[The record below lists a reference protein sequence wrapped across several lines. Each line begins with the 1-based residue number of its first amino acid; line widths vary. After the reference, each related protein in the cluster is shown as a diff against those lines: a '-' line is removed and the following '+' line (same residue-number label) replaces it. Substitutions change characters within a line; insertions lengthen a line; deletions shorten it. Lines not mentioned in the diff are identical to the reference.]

1 MNKTVEDIYKRFE
14 DSLIA
19 LMYQVHGPLVAKDH
33 LWRELGYSSSVA
45 LRMAVNRG
53 TIPVALMEL
62 PHRHGK
68 FGLTEEIARWLL
80 SQRIQNS
87 RAPFKLSL
95 ESYRETRSIQSV
107 LLHEKDLLGLLQLK
121 TRSQLLD
128 ADKKHEI
135 PFPVFTIDQRQTKL
149 FALACEV
156 PGSLLIS

>member
-1 MNKTVEDIYKRFE
+1 MNNSIDEIYKGFE

-53 TIPVALMEL
+53 TLPVTLMEL

-68 FGLTEEIARWLL
+68 FGLTEEIARWLV
-80 SQRIQNS
+80 SQRIKNS
-87 RAPFKLSL
+87 QGPL
-95 ESYRETRSIQSV
+95 EKIVVSFDESRSIESV
-107 LLHEKDLLGLLQLK
+107 LLHEKDLLGLLQLE

-128 ADKKHEI
+128 ADKKQQI

-149 FALACEV
+149 FALVCEV
-156 PGSLLIS
+156 QGSLLS